1 MMENIF
7 KSQEHML
14 SMCTHA
20 KLSKFLE
27 CENELLLSLINV
39 SCHTLMSNTYYF
51 SQSGVEEKAILN
63 PPAARNGYT
72 QKILLKVRSLQV
84 FNINFKIMQALHVK
98 NYRFQTYSFENS
110 HKKVTKSLA
119 HERQGHC
126 NCDINQIICISGSL
140 S

>member
-1 MMENIF
+1 
-7 KSQEHML
+7 ML

-72 QKILLKVRSLQV
+72 QKILLKVRSL
-84 FNINFKIMQALHVK
+84 
-98 NYRFQTYSFENS
+98 
-110 HKKVTKSLA
+110 
-119 HERQGHC
+119 
-126 NCDINQIICISGSL
+126 
-140 S
+140 